1 MPDREISP
9 FGRLL
14 RQWRG
19 LRGMSQLALA
29 TEAGTT
35 TRHLSFVET
44 GRSQP
49 TRQMVL
55 RLAEALDVPL
65 RERNT
70 LLGAAGFASLY
81 RESPLETPALGPI
94 QRMLEFTLERHE
106 PFPAF
111 LVDGCYRV
119 LRSNAAGA
127 RVFAGFAGTGAPWRE
142 TPVNLLRLTLH
153 PDGLR
158 PWIVNW
164 DELAGQLLL
173 RFQREIAHAGP
184 DEERARLLD
193 ELLALPDLPEAG
205 RVPDPTRVAE
215 PVLALHI
222 KRDDTEW
229 RLFSLITSIGT
240 PQDVTLQHLR
250 IESFMAADAA
260 TEARLREQAAAG

>member
-1 MPDREISP
+1 MPDRDVSP

-14 RQWRG
+14 RQWRS

-29 TEAGTT
+29 LEAGTT

-65 RERNT
+65 RERNV

-81 RESPLETPALGPI
+81 RESPLETPTLGPV
-94 QRMLEFTLERHE
+94 QRMLDFTLERHE

-111 LVDGCYRV
+111 LVDRCYRV
-119 LRSNAAGA
+119 LRANAAGA
-127 RVFAGFAGTGAPWRE
+127 RVFAAFAGTGAPWRE

-164 DELAGQLLL
+164 DELASQLLV
-173 RFQREIAHAGP
+173 RFQREVAHAGP
-184 DEERARLLD
+184 DEELAAVLG

-205 RVPDPTRVAE
+205 RAPDPMRAVE
-215 PVLALHI
+215 PVLALHM

-250 IESFMAADAA
+250 IESFMAAGAG
-260 TEARLREQAAAG
+260 TEERLRELATAG